1 MNQKEFS
8 SWQQWFLDMLIM
20 IHKNEELWPLQIQ
33 QTNEHTNSHKHTDIQ
48 VEASMQ
54 WKTNN
59 KHGFNAKID

>member
-1 MNQKEFS
+1 MF
-8 SWQQWFLDMLIM
+8 IM
-20 IHKNEELWPLQIQ
+20 IHKNEELWPLQIH
-33 QTNEHTNSHKHTDIQ
+33 TNEHTNSHKHTDIQ